1 MFCVWYLQ
9 ISLFLKMFSLQYL
22 DTCFILCDRA
32 RTWDAVISATT
43 WALPWRSWPLDAS
56 PTMWAHSM
64 LYFSALH
71 NVKILG
77 TDGRTHCTLSSVL
90 PKSTACIPSVPLNFS
105 SQFLSMFSMYIPL
118 LRLSMSN
125 VAHKILAS
133 VFSFISS
140 PYLLL
145 LLSIAELN
153 NLK

>member
-1 MFCVWYLQ
+1 MIHVPGGNG
-9 ISLFLKMFSLQYL
+9 I
-22 DTCFILCDRA
+22 R
-32 RTWDAVISATT
+32 VISYTI
-43 WALPWRSWPLDAS
+43 PLKKS
-56 PTMWAHSM
+56 CP
-64 LYFSALH
+64 Y
-71 NVKILG
+71 VY
-77 TDGRTHCTLSSVL
+77 GRNIWCLS
-90 PKSTACIPSVPLNFS
+90 T
-105 SQFLSMFSMYIPL
+105 MFSMYIPL